1 MRFQPVTRAK
11 LEVIHGLRRRELA
24 MAFSA
29 AARRTAV
36 QRMAPAAIALSTM
49 LLGMAGCASLPQ
61 GDQSIAFYDSADQMP
76 QGCKSL
82 GPVSAAGEH
91 IHIAPERFVKRDLI
105 SNAIKR
111 YGTLTDTILM
121 LSSTSATIGTVEAT
135 GQAFSCDVGQK
146 G

>member
-1 MRFQPVTRAK
+1 MRAQPVAHAK
-11 LEVIHGLRRRELA
+11 LEVIHRLRRRELA

-29 AARRTAV
+29 AARRV
-36 QRMAPAAIALSTM
+36 GPAAIALSAM
-49 LLGMAGCASLPQ
+49 LLGLAGCASMPQ

-135 GQAFSCDVGQK
+135 GQAFSCEIGQRS
-146 G
+146 